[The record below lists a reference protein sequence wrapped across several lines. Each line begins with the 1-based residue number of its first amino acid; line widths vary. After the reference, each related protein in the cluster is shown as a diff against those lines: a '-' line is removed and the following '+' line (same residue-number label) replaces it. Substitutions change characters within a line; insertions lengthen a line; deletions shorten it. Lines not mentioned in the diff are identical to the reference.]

1 MLGIET
7 QMAALFLALP
17 LTGILLGLVYEGV
30 DRKITARM
38 QSRIGPPII
47 QPFYDFLKLMYKENI
62 TPDSSIPRYYT
73 FFTVVAFAASLVCA
87 LFIPIG
93 GYAFF
98 SFGGDV
104 IVLLYFLILST
115 ISLALAGFSSTNPF
129 SSVGSIRKMVLLIGY
144 ELPLILAVIAV
155 AVASGSLTL
164 ANLKPGLLLP
174 FAFIAYLLASQA
186 RMSRAPFH
194 IADAETEIVAG
205 FQTEFSGSLL
215 ALQKLTHAID
225 LFVMVSLGVA
235 LFFGTA
241 GIVEFF
247 GYSLI
252 ILFLLTLLKVVTG
265 RLRIDQSL
273 NFFWFVLTPLVLV
286 DLIRTLM

>member
-1 MLGIET
+1 MLEI
-7 QMAALFLALP
+7 ALLFLALP
-17 LTGILLGLVYEGV
+17 LSGIFLGLLYEGL

-62 TPDSSIPRYYT
+62 TPDSSIPKYYS
-73 FFTVVAFAASLVCA
+73 FFTLTAFAASLVCVLLLPVA
-87 LFIPIG
+87 

-98 SFGGDV
+98 SFTGDV

-129 SSVGSIRKMVLLIGY
+129 SSVGSIRKVVLLIGY

-155 AVASGSLTL
+155 AIASGSLTT

-174 FAFIAYLLASQA
+174 FAFLAYLLASQA
-186 RMSRAPFH
+186 RISRAPFH
-194 IADAETEIVAG
+194 IADAETELVAG

-215 ALQKLTHAID
+215 ALQRLTHAID

-235 LFFGTA
+235 LFFGNA
-241 GIVEFF
+241 GVFGFF
-247 GYSLI
+247 AYSFL
-252 ILFLLTLLKVVTG
+252 ILFLLILLKVVTG

-273 NFFWFVLTPLVLV
+273 NFFWFILTPLVLV
-286 DLIRTLM
+286 DLIRALM

>member
-1 MLGIET
+1 MLEL
-7 QMAALFLALP
+7 AALFLALP
-17 LTGILLGLVYEGV
+17 SLAVISGLLYEGI

-47 QPFYDFLKLMYKENI
+47 QPFYDLLKLMYKENI
-62 TPDSSIPRYYT
+62 TPDSSTPRYYA
-73 FFTVVAFAASLVCA
+73 FFTLAAFAASLVCV
-87 LFIPIG
+87 LLLPIAG
-93 GYAFF
+93 HSFF
-98 SFGGDV
+98 SFSGDL

-115 ISLALAGFSSTNPF
+115 VSLALAGFSSTNPF
-129 SSVGSIRKMVLLIGY
+129 SSVGSIRKIVLLIGY
-144 ELPLILAVIAV
+144 ELPLVLAIIAV
-155 AVASGSLTL
+155 AIASGSLTT
-164 ANLKPGLLLP
+164 ASLKPAIILP
-174 FAFIAYLLASQA
+174 FAFIAYVLASQA
-186 RMSRAPFH
+186 RTSRPPFH

-215 ALQKLTHAID
+215 AIQRLTHATD

-235 LFFGTA
+235 LFFGTP
-241 GIVEFF
+241 GVLEFF
-247 GYSLI
+247 GYSFL
-252 ILFLLTLLKVVTG
+252 ILFLLILLKVVTG